1 MKQVCEER
9 RGKKLEVIKL
19 EFLSPFHPTVVKCVW
34 VTKQNKQKGVIL
46 PNDSFTG
53 VNALTTNI
61 GVPATW
67 DSSKTCPLFLFST
80 P

>member
-19 EFLSPFHPTVVKCVW
+19 EFLSPFHPAVVKCVW
-34 VTKQNKQKGVIL
+34 VTKQKQKGVIL

-53 VNALTTNI
+53 MYALTTNT

-67 DSSKTCPLFLFST
+67 DSSKTRPLFLFST